1 MEFHMKVGNCKEDF
15 GCMLESHTQE
25 MGMGCM
31 VDLEWCMLECHTQEM
46 EMGYMVDLE

>member
-1 MEFHMKVGNCKEDF
+1 MEFHMKVGNYKEDS

-31 VDLEWCMLECHTQEM
+31 VDLEWCMLESHT
-46 EMGYMVDLE
+46 YMVDLE